1 MVVKALAEDAWMS
14 QPHEA
19 PKSLMQRILDV
30 VERVGNKVPHPV
42 IIFLILI
49 GIVLVLSHVLYI
61 TGASVSYEAI
71 VPATPE
77 GEAKIAKA
85 TALYDT
91 GTEVLYQAIDDK
103 DFKVETLTVGPHSL
117 LTAEGLRFIYSSLI
131 PNFMS

>member
-1 MVVKALAEDAWMS
+1 MAPQKRLAEDAWMS
-14 QPHEA
+14 QPHDA

-61 TGASVSYEAI
+61 TGANVSYEAI

-85 TALYDT
+85 AALYDS
-91 GTEVLYQAIDDK
+91 GTEVVYYSVDEK
-103 DFKVETLTVGPHSL
+103 DFKVETLTVGPRSL
-117 LTAEGLRFIYSSLI
+117 LTGEGIRFIYSSL
-131 PNFMS
+131 